1 MKKFL
6 SLFMVAALYC
16 GNVQGQQEEV
26 IRNHNL
32 IFNGEIAFSNVYPWL
47 ATSLA
52 MGAVNGVLNTS
63 FFETPLLESVYS
75 TKADD
80 LTVKPMKYYGA
91 TANDLFGDM
100 QLGIKLGYQT
110 YNPGFFNIGAYASAH
125 YRLSQFRVE
134 TDKDTQ
140 KHRTQRALLGI
151 TARFSFGSMEQ
162 STRVIVETGVRYNM
176 ALSYKSPM
184 STDID
189 QTRSGLSSH
198 YGIMLAGPRYLQD
211 VGVFVDVNH
220 FNMWKNTEYGEKL
233 NHYTVGVTYKATLQQ
248 VNKLFSK

>member
-6 SLFMVAALYC
+6 SLFMIASLCC
-16 GNVQGQQEEV
+16 GNVHGQQEDV

-32 IFNGEIAFSNVYPWL
+32 IFNGEVAFSNLYSWL
-47 ATSLA
+47 VSAVAT
-52 MGAVNGVLNTS
+52 GAVNGLLNTS
-63 FFETPLLESVYS
+63 FFESSLIESVYS
-75 TKADD
+75 TKTDN
-80 LTVKPMKYYGA
+80 LTVKPMKYYGG

-100 QLGIKLGYQT
+100 QFGIKLGYQT

-151 TARFSFGSMEQ
+151 TARFSLGSMEQ
-162 STRVIVETGVRYNM
+162 STRVIVETGVRYNL
-176 ALSYKSPM
+176 ALAYKSPM
-184 STDID
+184 GTDKD

-198 YGIMLAGPRYLQD
+198 YAIMLAGPRYLQD
-211 VGVFVDVNH
+211 VGIFVDVNH
-220 FNMWKNTEYGEKL
+220 FNMWKDYGFVEKL
-233 NHYTVGVTYKATLQQ
+233 NHYTVGLTWRVTIPQIKKYS
-248 VNKLFSK
+248 F

>member
-16 GNVQGQQEEV
+16 GNVQGQQEDV

-32 IFNGEIAFSNVYPWL
+32 IFNGEIAFSNVYTWL
-47 ATSLA
+47 VSSSAA
-52 MGAVNGVLNTS
+52 GAINGLLNTS
-63 FFETPLLESVYS
+63 FFENSLIESVYS
-75 TKADD
+75 TKTDD

-125 YRLSQFRVE
+125 YKLSQFRVE
-134 TDKDTQ
+134 TDRNTQ

-151 TARFSFGSMEQ
+151 TTRFSFGSMEQ
-162 STRVIVETGVRYNM
+162 STRVIVEAGVRYNF
-176 ALSYKSPM
+176 ALAYKSPM
-184 STDID
+184 STDKD

-198 YGIMLAGPRYLQD
+198 YALMLAGPRYLQD

-220 FNMWKNTEYGEKL
+220 FNMWKNTGYGEKL
-233 NHYTVGVTYKATLQQ
+233 NHYTIGLTWRATIPQT
-248 VNKLFSK
+248 NKLFL